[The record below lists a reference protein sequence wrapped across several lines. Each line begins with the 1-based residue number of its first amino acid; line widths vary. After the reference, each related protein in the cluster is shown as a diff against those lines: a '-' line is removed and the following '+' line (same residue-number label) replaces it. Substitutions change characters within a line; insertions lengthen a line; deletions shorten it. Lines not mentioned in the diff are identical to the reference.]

1 MKLTSSS
8 PSQCRRLFQDW
19 DPLSHPSFAVAE
31 LKRWRKHF
39 LIDKDV
45 VKQDDGMDVDVFGAA
60 SYSNGGSSKKASDRN
75 MTAYETLMWLI
86 WLPRVRSAI
95 K

>member
-1 MKLTSSS
+1 LYGFHL
-8 PSQCRRLFQDW
+8 QCRQLFLEW
-19 DPLSHPSFAVAE
+19 DPLSSPSFAVPE

-39 LIDKDV
+39 LVDKDV
-45 VKQDDGMDVDVFGAA
+45 VRQDGMDVDVFGSA
-60 SYSNGGSSKKASDRN
+60 SYSNGGSSKKAADRP
-75 MTAYETLMWLI
+75 MTAYETMMWTI